1 MLFSLPPTV
10 KIVEEEE
17 DEVPVERMDVAL
29 EDKALEEVALLVVVS
44 RLRIT
49 KPSVFCFF
57 VESND
62 LNTFFFGGMV
72 LGVERLSSKFSL
84 GVERRRRGGR

>member
-29 EDKALEEVALLVVVS
+29 EDEALEELASLVVVS
-44 RLRIT
+44 RRRIT

-62 LNTFFFGGMV
+62 LNTFFFG
-72 LGVERLSSKFSL
+72 
-84 GVERRRRGGR
+84 

>member
-10 KIVEEEE
+10 KIVEEEEE

-44 RLRIT
+44 RQRIT

-62 LNTFFFGGMV
+62 LNIFFFGGMV

-84 GVERRRRGGR
+84 